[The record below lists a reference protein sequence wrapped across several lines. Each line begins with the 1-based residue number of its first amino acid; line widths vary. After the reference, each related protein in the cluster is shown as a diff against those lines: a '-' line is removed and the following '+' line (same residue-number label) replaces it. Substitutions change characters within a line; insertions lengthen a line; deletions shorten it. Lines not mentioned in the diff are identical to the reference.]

1 MGILTRKKRH
11 DLETVEAEKL
21 GICDSLTAMFVGEST
36 VFKRV
41 TEQLI
46 PPPGFQGAY
55 TSPPA
60 KWLTI
65 QERVV

>member
-1 MGILTRKKRH
+1 M
-11 DLETVEAEKL
+11 EAEKL
-21 GICDSLTAMFVGEST
+21 GICDSPTAMFVEEIT

-55 TSPPA
+55 TPPAA

-65 QERVV
+65 QETVV